1 MYSSFS
7 LTHTFLATRAKMQ
20 LSTRVGQAGGGR
32 VYGQP
37 EGALGDSM
45 LRSAKRLGDTNLFGK
60 LNYQLYVYHFG

>member
-1 MYSSFS
+1 
-7 LTHTFLATRAKMQ
+7 MQ

-60 LNYQLYVYHFG
+60 LNYQLCVYHFG